1 MEEQTIIP
9 LVPEELDDEGDYVPR
24 TDTTDPNN
32 FSKEKTYYL
41 QMSKDMKQ
49 VVENFRNKIHDEK
62 DDLPSVW
69 ETRPKKYEE
78 QLTELPPPDTD
89 YDDFLHVKYDKMDE
103 EDGESEIIFT
113 VDKNSIKPNS
123 IWNYIDKDGFIT
135 CMHTLCRINSKGHE
149 YPRDINEEVKEQ
161 LEEQLKSHSGQN
173 NYFVKDKSKS
183 HVMFG
188 YIYFYYFVIKMYDFN
203 EEVVLVR
210 YKKPYY
216 NREGQ
221 VESPDVLSS
230 PNV

>member
-1 MEEQTIIP
+1 MGNP
-9 LVPEELDDEGDYVPR
+9 
-24 TDTTDPNN
+24 
-32 FSKEKTYYL
+32 
-41 QMSKDMKQ
+41 
-49 VVENFRNKIHDEK
+49 
-62 DDLPSVW
+62 
-69 ETRPKKYEE
+69 PKKYEE
-78 QLTELPPPDTD
+78 QLTELPPPETD

-161 LEEQLKSHSGQN
+161 LEEQFKSHSGQN

-203 EEVVLVR
+203 EEVVQTTINEAI
-210 YKKPYY
+210 KKTIKQDAP
-216 NREGQ
+216 E
-221 VESPDVLSS
+221 DVSKLIYEFAQGGRRTRKKKRTNKNSS
-230 PNV
+230 KKSKKRKTVKKVSRKKYRKNKK